1 MCANEILY
9 YLQEHPPRYG
19 PDRGSGGIF
28 GLKYYRGVLYYTLA
42 FEAES
47 FFIDKNGV
55 RLKYRFDQVGGPPVS
70 GGDTYNAVDA
80 VDDKIYFGGWVYAPA
95 PTPKEKR
102 GRDSFDFKS
111 KYAHVHYY
119 SIDENKVNLVWKESI
134 GQLDRW
140 VGEVSEIIYNPVRN
154 ELLLARGNGQENLG
168 IYTLDPK
175 GKNPQQIFG
184 DPVLKGSIVLDYA
197 CFATYGDRQLSNGF
211 ACVDL
216 YDNRVHSIGIANKVR
231 SIDNG
236 SIDKPYTGPTA
247 SIYGRLFAFARG
259 GVFILDALEP
269 EKNPIYF
276 VRLMD
281 IPDSQY
287 CSLRVN
293 AKVIGGG
300 VLTAFN
306 SFTHGT
312 VKVFNEE
319 SRRAKKYLN
328 TIFAPTTLIYL
339 KPPVVKIIATLGARV
354 TSVETICDKI
364 IVATNTMANTG
375 RFDATPMDQGVRSFV
390 IMDQSI
396 LYGENELFT
405 AVIPGWYIRDRV
417 FGGIPLNGYSEA
429 QIIVNAKKN
438 NTLYIN
444 EYFLTLPPTS
454 MGSDKVDVT
463 EGRFVLNLDS
473 YKGIVS
479 FRFEKPLLDDET
491 VVISLN

>member
-19 PDRGSGGIF
+19 PEWGSGGIF

-55 RLKYRFDQVGGPPVS
+55 RLKYCFEQVGEPPVS

-80 VDDKIYFGGWVYAPA
+80 VDDKIYFGGWVHAPA
-95 PTPKEKR
+95 HYRGKEH
-102 GRDSFDFKS
+102 GRATIDFRN
-111 KYAHVHYY
+111 KYSHVHYY
-119 SIDENKVNLVWKESI
+119 SIDENRVKLVWKESMR
-134 GQLDRW
+134 DPEKW

-154 ELLLARGNGQENLG
+154 ELLIARGDGYENLG
-168 IYTLDPK
+168 IYTLDPE
-175 GKNPQQIFG
+175 GKWIKKIS
-184 DPVLKGSIVLDYA
+184 DKPVLKGSIVLDYA
-197 CFATYGDRQLSNGF
+197 CFATHRYPYGIDGF
-211 ACVDL
+211 ECIDL
-216 YDNRVHSIGIANKVR
+216 VDNRVHSIGIANKVR

-259 GVFILDALEP
+259 GVFILEP
-269 EKNPIYF
+269 EEGTIYF